1 MPAQSGAPC
10 CSGAPQHLCLGA
22 MSEIT
27 FIPTAD
33 LVDIIGAES
42 RSCDTQFQDLGGKVE
57 FCGRITTVSC
67 FQDNALLKS
76 ILSEPNPGGVLVID
90 GQESLHTA
98 LVGDI
103 IAGLGQ
109 KNGWAGVIVNAAI
122 RDSKAIGEMDF
133 GCKALGT
140 NPRKST
146 KTGAGEKDVVL
157 RFGGVEFNPGEY
169 VYADSDG
176 IIVTESPVDPQ

>member
-1 MPAQSGAPC
+1 MN
-10 CSGAPQHLCLGA
+10 
-22 MSEIT
+22 EIT

-146 KTGAGEKDVVL
+146 KTGAGEKNVVL